1 MRISDWSSDVCS
13 SDLFDRHVADQRLVD
28 RVAKAKAA
36 DRKLD
41 HFAIHICTIAHRN
54 ELVSTRPHGS
64 PRFALLPPR
73 TLASGLAALG
83 RGAVVYPPCGEAVG
97 RGTAPVER
105 GERSEEHTSELQS
118 LMRIS
123 YAGF

>member
-1 MRISDWSSDVCS
+1 MRISDCSSDVCS
-13 SDLFDRHVADQRLVD
+13 SDL
-28 RVAKAKAA
+28 
-36 DRKLD
+36 LD

-105 GERSEEHTSELQS
+105 GEGRRR
-118 LMRIS
+118 RIIAPPS
-123 YAGF
+123 ALRAAT